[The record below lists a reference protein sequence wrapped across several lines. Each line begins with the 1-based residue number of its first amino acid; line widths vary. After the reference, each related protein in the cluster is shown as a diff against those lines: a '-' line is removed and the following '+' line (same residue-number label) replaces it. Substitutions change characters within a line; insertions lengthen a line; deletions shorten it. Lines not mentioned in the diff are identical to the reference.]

1 MSHDVAVP
9 AFANLLS
16 LEGQRALVT
25 GASGNIG
32 HGIAVRLAEAG
43 ADIIVHYVNDADG
56 AARTVAAVKA
66 TGRDALSAQAD
77 LTRAE
82 EVADMFG
89 KIDRTGRS
97 PGCVVNN
104 AGGYPVQMFAEMSAS
119 EWRRV
124 VAANLDSA
132 VYVTREAI
140 RRMCDQDS
148 GGAVVNIASIEG
160 SDPAAGHSHYA
171 TSKAGLLM
179 LIRSLT
185 LEYGRKGIRVNAV
198 SPGLIDRDGIERDW
212 PDGVA
217 RWREHAPLKRMGD
230 TTDVADAVLFLL
242 SPAARWISGV
252 NLVVDGGMSTVSRW

>member
-1 MSHDVAVP
+1 MSKQVAVP
-9 AFANLLS
+9 AVTELLS

-56 AARTVAAVKA
+56 AAVTVHAIKA
-66 TGRDALSAQAD
+66 TGRDAVSVQAD
-77 LTRAE
+77 RTRAE
-82 EVADMFG
+82 EVARMFTG
-89 KIDRTGRS
+89 IDATGPS

-104 AGGYPVQMFAEMSAS
+104 AGGYPVQLFAEMSAV
-119 EWRRV
+119 EWQQV

-132 VYVTREAI
+132 VYVSQEAI
-140 RRMCDQDS
+140 RRMCDQES
-148 GGAVVNIASIEG
+148 GGAIVNIASIEG
-160 SDPAAGHSHYA
+160 SDPAMGHSHYA

-179 LIRSLT
+179 LTRSLT
-185 LEYGRKGIRVNAV
+185 LEYGSKGIRTNAV
-198 SPGLIDRDGIERDW
+198 SPGLIHRDGIEENW

-217 RWREHAPLKRMGD
+217 RWQENAPLQRMGLS
-230 TTDVADAVLFLL
+230 TDIADAVLFLL
-242 SPAARWISGV
+242 SPASRWISGI

>member
-1 MSHDVAVP
+1 MSKQVVAP
-9 AFANLLS
+9 AVADLLS

-43 ADIIVHYVNDADG
+43 AEIIVHYVNDADG
-56 AARTVAAVKA
+56 AAVTVHAIKA
-66 TGRDALSAQAD
+66 TGRDAVSVQAD

-82 EVADMFG
+82 EVARMFTG
-89 KIDRTGRS
+89 IDATGPS

-104 AGGYPVQMFAEMSAS
+104 AGGYPVQLFAEMSAV
-119 EWRRV
+119 EWQQV

-132 VYVTREAI
+132 VYVSQEAI
-140 RRMCDQDS
+140 RRMCDQKS
-148 GGAVVNIASIEG
+148 GGAIVNIASIEG
-160 SDPAAGHSHYA
+160 TDPAMGHSHYA

-179 LIRSLT
+179 LTRSVT
-185 LEYGRKGIRVNAV
+185 LEYGGKGIRTNAV
-198 SPGLIDRDGIERDW
+198 SPGLIDRVGIEENW
-212 PDGVA
+212 PEGVA
-217 RWREHAPLKRMGD
+217 RWQETAPLKRMGS

-242 SPAARWISGV
+242 SPASRWISGV